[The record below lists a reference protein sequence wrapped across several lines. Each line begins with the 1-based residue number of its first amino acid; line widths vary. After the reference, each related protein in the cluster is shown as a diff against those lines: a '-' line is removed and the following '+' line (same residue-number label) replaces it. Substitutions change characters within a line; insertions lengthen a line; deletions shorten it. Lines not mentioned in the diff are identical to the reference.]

1 MCKRPVGRIRA
12 LPVPRRVGLLIAE
25 IPPVQKPGI
34 EGQPQNGRVEV
45 RREGETTPQATEA
58 DLERQR
64 LDAEVADGFKAM
76 MDMLIEDA
84 RNGNTNPADK
94 RRGRADRRSQALS
107 KGGVGPGG
115 PNKGSVAIDG
125 GRSKPSSGGGNEGRS
140 ALAAAQSEVTR
151 ISSHGIK
158 VGKEEEKP
166 GLGFQGLD
174 HLV

>member
-1 MCKRPVGRIRA
+1 MN
-12 LPVPRRVGLLIAE
+12 
-25 IPPVQKPGI
+25 KPGI
-34 EGQPQNGRVEV
+34 EGQVPNGRVDV
-45 RREGETTPQATEA
+45 RREGEATPQATEA

-64 LDAEVADGFKAM
+64 LEAEVADGFRAM

-107 KGGVGPGG
+107 KGGVGRGG
-115 PNKGSVAIDG
+115 PNKGAVAIDS
-125 GRSKPSSGGGNEGRS
+125 GRTHPSSSGGSEGRS

-158 VGKEEEKP
+158 VGKQDEKP

-174 HLV
+174 QLI